1 MPLIII
7 ADENDGRRNL
17 LGSSIERAGYEV
29 TRASTL
35 KQCEAT
41 ALATMPEVVLIDGEW
56 KTSDAIDTA
65 GRLTSDP
72 EFELKSRVVILSRD
86 TSNEY
91 LVNAGRA
98 GVSEVLGKPVDMGT
112 LLEQL
117 TKHANKMKV
126 PPPGGVKIGKGGG
139 GLFDID
145 LIADEPAWALPILE
159 DLLGGDVIDTDFV
172 NELLAGLELQVDGL
186 DSHVVERLL
195 RAAFEQL
202 IHAAEVNTSGEDEEE
217 VDDDPMSKAAVA
229 SSRMLKAMEKLANS
243 IEDDIEQSLENLME
257 MPDEVAI
264 LTEATGLQ
272 LVDPNALYAAR
283 MTLEVVHDLLF
294 ELSIAGRLVDV
305 TLTTQVQAAAE
316 MTKEAL
322 DALPEA
328 EIESEDDTDDVADA
342 NADTD
347 IDADAD
353 ADNISDE
360 ANSDD

>member
-1 MPLIII
+1 MPLVII

-41 ALATMPEVVLIDGEW
+41 AFATMPEVVLIDGEW

-65 GRLTSDP
+65 GRLASDP
-72 EFELKSRVVILSRD
+72 EFELKSRIVILSRD
-86 TSNEY
+86 TSTEY

-98 GVSEVLGKPVDMGT
+98 GVSEVLGKPVNMNT

-126 PPPGGVKIGKGGG
+126 PPPGGVKAGKGGG
-139 GLFDID
+139 GLFEID

-159 DLLGGDVIDTDFV
+159 DLLGGDVIDVDFV
-172 NELLAGLELQVDGL
+172 NELLAGLELQIDGL
-186 DSHVVERLL
+186 NSDVVERLL

-217 VDDDPMSKAAVA
+217 EDADEMSGPAVA
-229 SSRMLKAMEKLANS
+229 SSRMLKAMEKLANT
-243 IEDDIEQSLENLME
+243 IEDDIEQSLENLMT

-264 LTEATGLQ
+264 LTEMTGLQ

-294 ELSIAGRLVDV
+294 ELSIPGRLVDV

-328 EIESEDDTDDVADA
+328 DIESEDDDEDDEDDDV
-342 NADTD
+342 
-347 IDADAD
+347 DADAV
-353 ADNISDE
+353 AE
-360 ANSDD
+360 KENSDD